1 MSHTTKAQTRARVVL
16 AAAIAAAAL
25 WIGLAFVPAILWA
38 GVLAIGVEPLR
49 LWLSARMPGRPAL
62 VAALLTLAILLV
74 VLIPLS
80 IAISQA
86 VIEAQSVAAWIAD
99 ARTHGVPLPDWV
111 ARLPW
116 GREQVTAWWNLHLV
130 TPEAAA
136 AEFGRLDQSLW
147 RSHSQAFTQSLV
159 RRAVVFAFTLVV
171 LFFLLRDRDNIVRQL
186 ERGATRAFGDA
197 GDRLGRQIFAA
208 VRGAVDG
215 MVLLGL
221 AQGILMAILFA
232 IGGVPHP
239 ILLGL
244 ASGFASII
252 PFGLAVVLV
261 LALLLLLAKG
271 AVMAA
276 IVVGAIGYA
285 LNFVVDHFL
294 RPSLIGGT
302 TRLPFVWVLIGILG
316 GVETIG
322 LLGLFVG
329 PAVMAALVLLWREWV
344 AEGDIGGAEA
354 GQTTEL
360 HP

>member
-1 MSHTTKAQTRARVVL
+1 MHHTTTAQTRARIVL

-25 WIGLAFVPAILWA
+25 WIGMAFVPAILWA
-38 GVLAIGVEPLR
+38 GVLAIGVEPVRRR
-49 LWLSARMPGRPAL
+49 LIERLPRPTL
-62 VAALLTLAILLV
+62 VAALLTLGVLLI

-86 VIEAQSVAAWIAD
+86 LVEAQAASAWIAN
-99 ARTHGVPLPDWV
+99 ARAHGVPVPGWV
-111 ARLPW
+111 AGLPW
-116 GREQVTAWWNLHLV
+116 GAPEITAWWNVHLA

-136 AEFGRLDQSLW
+136 AEFGRLDHSLW
-147 RSHSQAFTQSLV
+147 RGHSGALTHTLI
-159 RRAVVFAFTLVV
+159 RRLVVFAFTLLV
-171 LFFLLRDRDNIVRQL
+171 LFFLLRDRDTIVRQL
-186 ERGATRAFGDA
+186 ERGAIRAFGDA
-197 GDRLGRQIFAA
+197 GDRIGRQIFAA

-215 MVLLGL
+215 VVLLGL

-232 IGGVPHP
+232 AGGVPHP

-244 ASGFASII
+244 FSGLASII

-261 LALLLLLAKG
+261 LAVLLLLAKG
-271 AVMAA
+271 AVAAA
-276 IVVGAIGYA
+276 IMVGVIGYA
-285 LNFVVDHFL
+285 LNFVIDHFL
-294 RPSLIGGT
+294 RPGLIGGT

-354 GQTTEL
+354 GQTA
-360 HP
+360 P

>member
-1 MSHTTKAQTRARVVL
+1 MPQTTKAQTRARVVL

-49 LWLSARMPGRPAL
+49 SRLDSRLRRPTL
-62 VAALLTLAILLV
+62 VAALLTLGVLLV

-80 IAISQA
+80 VAISQA
-86 VIEAQSVAAWIAD
+86 VVEAQAVAAWIAD
-99 ARTHGVPLPDWV
+99 ARQHGVPVPDWV

-116 GREQVTAWWNLHLV
+116 GSAELTRWWTLHLA

-136 AEFGRLDQSLW
+136 AEFGKLDHSLW
-147 RSHSQAFTQSLV
+147 AGHSGALTHTLV
-159 RRAVVFAFTLVV
+159 RRVVVFAFTLVV
-171 LFFLLRDRDNIVRQL
+171 LFFLLRDRDTIVRQL

-221 AQGILMAILFA
+221 AQGILMSILFV

-244 ASGFASII
+244 FSGFASII

-285 LNFVVDHFL
+285 LNFVIDHFL
-294 RPSLIGGT
+294 RPGLIGGT

-354 GQTTEL
+354 GQTA
-360 HP
+360 P